1 MSEEGVVYWV
11 TNRYDFSRK
20 IFFFSDPLHL
30 IKTIRN
36 NFENSGGHSYT
47 RNHMVS
53 EASIFSL
60 CITGQHQ
67 RFYLFVVTISTN
79 LTYPCL
85 TFNISCYRRDPHL
98 AQHKL
103 EMRVLMAVFNILNFF
118 PGMFSWNRAIFFNRR
133 WNLVFRGDHRREA
146 SDLMGVEEREYTKS
160 IYTEVILDKNCIRL

>member
-1 MSEEGVVYWV
+1 MARWLLKRCSYAIVYFSSRGFTSNQLFPVTWGAIRILEATGLEVASAVCDGATPNRRFFRTRAIENWLNMSEEGVVYWV

-36 NFENSGGHSYT
+36 SFENSGGHSYT

-98 AQHKL
+98 A
-103 EMRVLMAVFNILNFF
+103 
-118 PGMFSWNRAIFFNRR
+118 
-133 WNLVFRGDHRREA
+133 
-146 SDLMGVEEREYTKS
+146 
-160 IYTEVILDKNCIRL
+160 